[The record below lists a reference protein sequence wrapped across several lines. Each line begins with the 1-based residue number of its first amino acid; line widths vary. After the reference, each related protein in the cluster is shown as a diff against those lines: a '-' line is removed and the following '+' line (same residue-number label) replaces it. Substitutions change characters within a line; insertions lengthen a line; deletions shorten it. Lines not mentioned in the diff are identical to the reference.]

1 MMLGAQV
8 TEFFHRNINDKG
20 LCMQNPYIS
29 IVIPVHNEEEVL
41 EELYTRLTNAL
52 DNLKKSYEIILT
64 NDGSTDRSAE
74 ILEHMHARRPS
85 QIRVIEFNGNFGQHM
100 AIMAGF
106 ERVRGEIV
114 ITMDADLQNPPE
126 EIGKLVAAM
135 EAGHDVVN
143 TYRENRQDS
152 WWRLKVSKWHN
163 QIRAWMM
170 PKLKMQDEGC
180 MLRAYRRNIVDLM
193 ASTGE
198 STTFIPALALTY
210 AANPAEVGVAHAE
223 RSAGTSSYNF
233 YGLIRYNFDLVTG
246 FSVFP
251 LQVFTMIG
259 VLISM
264 LSFAFV
270 VFLFMRRIIVGPEV
284 EGVFTLFAILFFLIG
299 IVLFGLGIVGEY
311 IGRIFQEVRKRPRF
325 VVKRVLEGPI
335 EVPRPVYDANSS
347 QAGA

>member
-1 MMLGAQV
+1 M
-8 TEFFHRNINDKG
+8 TK
-20 LCMQNPYIS
+20 PYIS
-29 IVIPVHNEEEVL
+29 VVVPVHNEQETL
-41 EELYTRLTNAL
+41 ETLYVRLTGAL
-52 DNLKKSYEIILT
+52 DKLDRPYEIILT
-64 NDGSTDRSAE
+64 NDGSTDRSSAILAE
-74 ILEHMHARRPS
+74 LHRRRPH

-106 ERVRGEIV
+106 ERVRGEII

-143 TYRENRQDS
+143 THRQERQDS

-163 QIRAWMM
+163 QLREWMI

-198 STTFIPALALTY
+198 SSTFIPALALMY
-210 AANPAEVGVAHAE
+210 ASNPTEVGVAHAE
-223 RSAGTSSYNF
+223 REAGYSSYNF
-233 YGLIRYNFDLVTG
+233 YKLIRYNFDLVTG

-259 VLISM
+259 VFISFC
-264 LSFAFV
+264 SFSFV
-270 VFLFMRRIIVGPEV
+270 VFLMLRRFIVGPEV
-284 EGVFTLFAILFFLIG
+284 EGVFTLFAILFFVLG

-311 IGRIFQEVRKRPRF
+311 IGRIYQEVRKRPRF
-325 VVKRVLEGPI
+325 VVDHVLETPLVP
-335 EVPRPVYDANSS
+335 EVVRNVESS
-347 QAGA
+347 I

>member
-1 MMLGAQV
+1 M
-8 TEFFHRNINDKG
+8 RNSYTSH
-20 LCMQNPYIS
+20 PYIS
-29 IVIPVHNEEEVL
+29 IVIPVHNEQENL
-41 EELYTRLTNAL
+41 EELYTRLTNTL
-52 DNLKKSYEIILT
+52 DHLNKPYEIILT
-64 NDGSTDRSAE
+64 NDGSTDKTSDM
-74 ILEHMHARRPS
+74 LHQLHARRPQ

-106 ERVRGEIV
+106 ERVRGQII

-143 TYRENRQDS
+143 TYRQNRQDS
-152 WWRLKVSKWHN
+152 WWRLRVSKWHN
-163 QIRAWMM
+163 KLREWMM

-180 MLRAYRRNIVDLM
+180 MLRAYHRRIVDLM
-193 ASTGE
+193 ASTEE

-210 AANPAEVGVAHAE
+210 ASNPTEVGVAHAE
-223 RSAGTSSYNF
+223 RSAGTSSYNL
-233 YGLIRYNFDLVTG
+233 YKLIRYNFDLVTG

-251 LQVFTMIG
+251 LQIFTMVG

-270 VFLFMRRIIVGPEV
+270 IFLFLRRLMMGPEV

-299 IVLFGLGIVGEY
+299 IVLFGLGMVGEY
-311 IGRIFQEVRKRPRF
+311 IGRIYQEVRKRPRF
-325 VVKRVLEGPI
+325 VVRQILEAPPI
-335 EVPRPVYDANSS
+335 EREDERLLEVETARNAYET
-347 QAGA
+347 QTGEAGS